1 MWSYKRNISPLTTKG
16 LKYLMKKTQL
26 LTSLELELMQIIWRG
41 EDVSVEFIR
50 TEMEA
55 NGHPLA
61 LPSIRTMLS
70 ILMKKGFLQR
80 RQQSR
85 AYVYNA
91 LIPEDEFHHSFIK
104 DLLHRTFQGS
114 PTGLVTALLN
124 RELVS
129 KEDLN
134 QIKSM
139 IKDYEKGA
147 KK

>member
-1 MWSYKRNISPLTTKG
+1 M
-16 LKYLMKKTQL
+16 MKKTPL
-26 LTSLELELMQIIWRG
+26 LTSLELELMQIIWKS

-50 TEMEA
+50 TEMAE

-70 ILMKKGFLQR
+70 ILMKKGFLER
-80 RQQSR
+80 RLQSR
-85 AYVYNA
+85 AHVYNA
-91 LIPEDEFHHSFIK
+91 LIPEEEFHHSFIK
-104 DLLHRTFQGS
+104 DLLQRTFEGS

-129 KEDLN
+129 KEDLSE
-134 QIKSM
+134 IKNM
-139 IKDYEKGA
+139 INDYERGG